1 VFLESTASVVG
12 LAFTQSLGLIGK
24 AQTGMK
30 AWGKLNAYT
39 VSVERILEYAELT
52 PEADDG
58 QLVPA
63 ETWPQEGNV
72 EFKSVALRY
81 SPEKPMV
88 LNKICFNVK
97 HGKKLGIVGRTGAG
111 KTSLI
116 SALFRLF
123 HFEGTILIDGI
134 DTKILIP
141 PNSSLENLHHSSR
154 SSFVFWIVAQESRP
168 VWAIPRLSNL
178 ASCGRGPDEKFDR

>member
-1 VFLESTASVVG
+1 VG

-39 VSVERILEYAELT
+39 MSVERILEYAELT

-97 HGKKLGIVGRTGAG
+97 HGEKLGIVGRTGAG

-134 DTKILIP
+134 DTK
-141 PNSSLENLHHSSR
+141 SLSLQTLRSKISIIRQDPVLFFGSLRKNLDPLTVKSGKLWKRSR
-154 SSFVFWIVAQESRP
+154 
-168 VWAIPRLSNL
+168 
-178 ASCGRGPDEKFDR
+178 